1 MKLIISEEEFHDHSM
16 SKLIKGAVVPRP
28 IAWVSTVSSNGTRNL
43 APFSFFTVASMDP
56 ITLCFSVGSADREK
70 DTLENIKQTKEFVVN
85 IVSESLAN
93 QMYESSKGYAP
104 DVDEFEVAGTEF
116 ENGDFVQAPRVK
128 QSPVHMECELDQIIE
143 IGEGNLV
150 LGKLV
155 GYHIQEEVY
164 EETDKVDPKKLKPV
178 GRMAGDY
185 SYIRDFYTLP
195 NDDLP
200 K

>member
-1 MKLIISEEEFHDHSM
+1 MIISEEEFHDHSM

-28 IAWVSTVSSNGTRNL
+28 IAWVSTISSNGTRNL

-70 DTLENIKQTKEFVVN
+70 DTLENIKQTKEFIVN

-93 QMYESSKGYAP
+93 QMHESSKAYSS
-104 DVDEFEVAGTEF
+104 DVDEFEVASTES
-116 ENGDFVQAPRVK
+116 EDGDYVQAPRVK
-128 QSPVHMECELDQIIE
+128 QSPIHMECELDQVIE

-155 GYHIQEEVY
+155 GYHIQDEVY
-164 EETDKVDPKKLKPV
+164 EETEKIDPQKLKPV

-185 SYIRDFYTLP
+185 TYIREFYTLP